1 MTDDS
6 FKNTPPTH
14 SLYGID
20 FDTAKT
26 QIISGNLEALKKHL
40 CCSNVE
46 CINKLKDEYQN
57 NLLHIALLFTTVN
70 KENIINYLVRIGVN
84 KDHKNKG
91 GTTPYEL
98 ALTTHDKSIIEIFSF
113 SYKSGL
119 ESESKALKDSLLKK
133 DTIMRTMDSE
143 IYSLKNTIMT
153 KGKIIGKLSHE
164 TSSLKS
170 ALDRIQQSYSVLASE
185 KDDLKRTVTTLQQT
199 VSEQITTINTLKRQT
214 TSLTSSNKRLM
225 DENDLLSC
233 QNKKLKMSVDNLI
246 SSKRR

>member
-6 FKNTPPTH
+6 FKNTPPTY

-26 QIISGNLEALKKHL
+26 QIISGNLEALKKHFS
-40 CCSNVE
+40 CSNVD

-57 NLLHIALLFTTVN
+57 NLLHIALLFTRFN
-70 KENIINYLVRIGVN
+70 KENIINYLVHIGVN

-98 ALTTHDKSIIEIFSF
+98 ALITQDRTIIEIFSF

-119 ESESKALKDSLLKK
+119 ENESKTLKDSLLKK
-133 DTIMRTMDSE
+133 DTMIRTMDSE
-143 IYSLKNTIMT
+143 ICSLKSTIMT
-153 KGKIIGKLSHE
+153 KEKTIGQLSRE
-164 TSSLKS
+164 TTSLRS
-170 ALDRIQQSYSVLASE
+170 TLDKTQQSFLVLASE
-185 KDDLKRTVTTLQQT
+185 RDEFKRAATTLQQT
-199 VSEQITTINTLKRQT
+199 VSEQISTISTLKRQT

-225 DENDLLSC
+225 DDNDLLSC
-233 QNKKLKMSVDNLI
+233 QNKKLKMSVDSLI

>member
-6 FKNTPPTH
+6 FKNATPTY

-57 NLLHIALLFTTVN
+57 NLLHIALLFTTFN

-98 ALTTHDKSIIEIFSF
+98 ALITQDRSIIEIFSF
-113 SYKSGL
+113 AYKSSL

-133 DTIMRTMDSE
+133 DAVILSMDSD
-143 IYSLKNTIMT
+143 IQSLRGTIMT
-153 KGKIIGKLSHE
+153 KEKIIGKLSRE
-164 TSSLKS
+164 TSSLRS
-170 ALDRIQQSYSVLASE
+170 ALDRTQQTCSVLASE
-185 KDDLKRTVTTLQQT
+185 RDELKRTAVTLQQT
-199 VSEQITTINTLKRQT
+199 VSEQISTIHTLKRQSA
-214 TSLTSSNKRLM
+214 SLVSSNKRLM
-225 DENDLLSC
+225 DNNDLLSC
-233 QNKKLKMSVDNLI
+233 QNKKLKSSVDNLI